1 MYILFALLVALL
13 MYGLAYAVL
22 RIIGRREQF
31 GSLSTVSVVAFVA
44 LLVMFNLVSRAIGV
58 DLGPF
63 HAVAYS
69 IPDDYIARGLA
80 GVVALTVY
88 ALACLAPVLGLGAA
102 LRQQHSA

>member
-44 LLVMFNLVSRAIGV
+44 LLVMFNLISRAIGI

-63 HAVAYS
+63 HGVSYS
-69 IPDDYIARGLA
+69 IPDDYTARGLA
-80 GVVALTVY
+80 GIASLIVY
-88 ALACLAPVLGLGAA
+88 ALACLAPILGLGSA
-102 LRQQHSA
+102 LRQRH